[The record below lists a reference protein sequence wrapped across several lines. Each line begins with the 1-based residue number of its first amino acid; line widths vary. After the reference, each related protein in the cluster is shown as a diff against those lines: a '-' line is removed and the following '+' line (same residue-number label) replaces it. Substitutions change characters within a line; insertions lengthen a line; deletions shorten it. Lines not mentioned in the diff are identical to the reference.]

1 MIQKTLEKIV
11 NTAMW
16 WLNLALI
23 HYVVLAGFDLPKN
36 FALKISIFLFE
47 LFFAYL
53 VTIAMIYVTNSMK
66 SRLLMIVGIISVLA
80 FVLVPH

>member
-1 MIQKTLEKIV
+1 
-11 NTAMW
+11 
-16 WLNLALI
+16 
-23 HYVVLAGFDLPKN
+23 
-36 FALKISIFLFE
+36 
-47 LFFAYL
+47 